1 MAYKKIK
8 SYKMSEED
16 LRQLWSET
24 YCDREKPIY
33 TFDGVLVKFYDNM
46 FDHAF
51 YESEDWKK
59 KDKSILSYNRCEKML
74 WIKDALEDPDTIIKH
89 GWDNK
94 SKSYSDNSRVTI
106 VKGDYLVVIR
116 FTHTN
121 VAKFVTAYQNLED
134 NNLKKVLESPDWT
147 DPKGW
152 VKK

>member
-8 SYKMSEED
+8 SYKMTEEE
-16 LRQLWSET
+16 LRQLWSDT
-24 YCDREKPIY
+24 YCNKESLIL
-33 TFDGVLVKFYDNM
+33 TFDGVLVKFYDSM

-51 YESEDWKK
+51 YESDNWKK

-89 GWDNK
+89 GWDK
-94 SKSYSDNSRVTI
+94 KTKSYSDDSRVTI
-106 VKGDYLVVIR
+106 VKQDYLVVIR
-116 FTHTN
+116 FIKTN
-121 VAKFVTAYQNLED
+121 VAKFITAYQNLD
-134 NNLKKVLESPDWT
+134 DDNLKLVKESPDWT